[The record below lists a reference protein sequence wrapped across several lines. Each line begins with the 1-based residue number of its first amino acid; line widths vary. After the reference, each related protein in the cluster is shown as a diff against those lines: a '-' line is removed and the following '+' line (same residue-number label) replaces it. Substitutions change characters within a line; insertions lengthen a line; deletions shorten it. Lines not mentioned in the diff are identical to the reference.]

1 MKHITFMVVRI
12 EATEKGEYMTVI
24 GDNDTKLSLPAI
36 HMDSID
42 IGRHIEVGLH
52 EPSNR
57 VQMVKVGEKTL
68 WNYTDE
74 EMKTQIEKEKTEKFA
89 KMKEA
94 YEGRKPPIRRSMTS
108 FRTSTRSA
116 STSGARTAAKTSRFC
131 TRPTSSMFARW
142 R

>member
-24 GDNDTKLSLPAI
+24 GDNDTKLSLPAV

-74 EMKTQIEKEKTEKFA
+74 EM
-89 KMKEA
+89 
-94 YEGRKPPIRRSMTS
+94 
-108 FRTSTRSA
+108 
-116 STSGARTAAKTSRFC
+116 AAMCAACEDILKG
-131 TRPTSSMFARW
+131 
-142 R
+142 

>member
-42 IGRHIEVGLH
+42 IAATHRSGPARAF
-52 EPSNR
+52 PNR

-89 KMKEA
+89 KMKSLRGGE
-94 YEGRKPPIRRSMTS
+94 SL
-108 FRTSTRSA
+108 
-116 STSGARTAAKTSRFC
+116 SGGL
-131 TRPTSSMFARW
+131 
-142 R
+142 

>member
-24 GDNDTKLSLPAI
+24 GDNDTKLSLPAV

-57 VQMVKVGEKTL
+57 VQMVKVGDKT
-68 WNYTDE
+68 NTD
-74 EMKTQIEKEKTEKFA
+74 IEAGNKFELS
-89 KMKEA
+89 MKEFSVGDTDYVMVVVTCKA
-94 YEGRKPPIRRSMTS
+94 VVK
-108 FRTSTRSA
+108 
-116 STSGARTAAKTSRFC
+116 AA
-131 TRPTSSMFARW
+131 A
-142 R
+142 

>member
-24 GDNDTKLSLPAI
+24 GDNDTKLSLPAV

-74 EMKTQIEKEKTEKFA
+74 EMKTQIE
-89 KMKEA
+89 
-94 YEGRKPPIRRSMTS
+94 
-108 FRTSTRSA
+108 
-116 STSGARTAAKTSRFC
+116 
-131 TRPTSSMFARW
+131 
-142 R
+142 